1 MHFLYKSQLM
11 RGRVVTIK
19 PHRRFVF
26 LNTKKILYRKE
37 YRFPYFHYVMN
48 LVTSSNNFE
57 ALKTRR
63 RRESDQSRSENLA
76 GTRMHSA
83 DYTLYLLSLTLSR
96 F

>member
-26 LNTKKILYRKE
+26 LNTKNSVLL
-37 YRFPYFHYVMN
+37 FGD
-48 LVTSSNNFE
+48 NNFE